1 MVNSQV
7 PDRSL
12 SSGVIDDRVLK
23 RLFGAVVEDSDL
35 VQFLESIP
43 GFCRSSVVRDPVGKV
58 VNLGTEKLHVA
69 LKKTLEHAWSSPF
82 LSNLEKIRRL
92 VACVNVTDAVRLPGT
107 ALSIL
112 EDIFSGDR
120 NEVLESV
127 EIGQSLRSPGNSTQQ
142 GISTGEEIGLCAQSI
157 VAGIISNVQE
167 NNDRWI
173 ALSADQLGQ
182 SEDVIRCHLEH
193 SNDNVLL
200 ANLTHITRQ
209 IIHSLQDNREMAVA
223 ASFILPSLSNNFDVR
238 NTLPG
243 LQQDFLALWNEI
255 DREAPRNKVLM
266 GIRDNLCNLHDN
278 LTRGDPLPRDSMIQH
293 DPPGHAFHV
302 SHDTRN
308 TILTLASSNGNDVSL
323 PLGSEVGLDSL
334 VHASVDHNTRST
346 TLSRSSSSLSPSIPL
361 HILFPSRMLSQQTP
375 GHTIPELA
383 DELSTGSVRSS

>member
-1 MVNSQV
+1 M
-7 PDRSL
+7 
-12 SSGVIDDRVLK
+12 IDGRVLK
-23 RLFGAVVEDSDL
+23 RLFRAIVEDSDL

-58 VNLGTEKLHVA
+58 VNLGNERLHMA
-69 LKKTLEHAWSSPF
+69 LKKILEHTWSSPI
-82 LSNLEKIRRL
+82 LSNLEKMRRL
-92 VACVNVTDAVRLPGT
+92 VVCVNVADAVHLPGT

-127 EIGQSLRSPGNSTQQ
+127 ETGQSLRSRGNSTQQ
-142 GISTGEEIGLCAQSI
+142 GISTGEEVGLCAQSI

-182 SEDVIRCHLEH
+182 SEDVIRGYLEH
-193 SNDNVLL
+193 SSDNVLL

-209 IIHSLQDNREMAVA
+209 IIHSLGDNREMAVA

-243 LQQDFLALWNEI
+243 LQQDFLALWDEI
-255 DREAPRNKVLM
+255 DREAPNNKVLM
-266 GIRDNLCNLHDN
+266 EIRDNLRNLHDV
-278 LTRGDPLPRDSMIQH
+278 LTRGDPGPLPRGSVVRH
-293 DPPGHAFHV
+293 DPPGRAFHV

-308 TILTLASSNGNDVSL
+308 ATLTLSSSNDSDDSL
-323 PLGSEVGLDSL
+323 PLGPEVGLDSL
-334 VHASVDHNTRST
+334 VHASVDHNTRNT
-346 TLSRSSSSLSPSIPL
+346 TLNRSSSSLAPSIPL
-361 HILFPSRMLSQQTP
+361 HTLPPSRM
-375 GHTIPELA
+375 
-383 DELSTGSVRSS
+383 